1 MQSDPSGPGL
11 TSMGVPYQTYILNHD
26 LTCYQNKIYNTP
38 VSLLQKNPIF
48 IQATFITFSKQNP
61 MPLPEDNFEE
71 EEEYEPMRS
80 FGDDLYD
87 GIASPIKAFL
97 VNYLGDGLNN
107 AEPVTFRAIEEVIK
121 EEIWVYADSIPD
133 ILYRHRTIRDS
144 EEWDKAFD
152 NFTPNKDAVY
162 TWPELEN
169 WYHQPD
175 DDDEEEEDDM
185 DNPEMP
191 EEAKRAIEL
200 VDEMVETHQ
209 KFKAF
214 MLACSDVIR
223 RETRSY
229 LEKNASFDLS
239 ILSEE
244 GFLNLQKQI
253 NMMAEIVS
261 EDLYEEV
268 ASL

>member
-1 MQSDPSGPGL
+1 
-11 TSMGVPYQTYILNHD
+11 
-26 LTCYQNKIYNTP
+26 
-38 VSLLQKNPIF
+38 
-48 IQATFITFSKQNP
+48 
-61 MPLPEDNFEE
+61 MPLPEDNFDEE
-71 EEEYEPMRS
+71 EDDEYEPRRT

-97 VNYLGDGLNN
+97 INYLGDALNN
-107 AEPVTFRAIEEVIK
+107 PEPETFRAIEEVLK
-121 EEIWVYADSIPD
+121 EEIWVHADSIPD
-133 ILYRHRTIRDS
+133 ILYRYRTIRDID
-144 EEWDKAFD
+144 EWDKAID

-175 DDDEEEEDDM
+175 DEEDEDDEDDM

-200 VDEMVETHQ
+200 VDEMVDTHQ

-214 MLACSDVIR
+214 MRACTDVIT
-223 RETRSY
+223 RETRSF

-244 GFLNLQKQI
+244 GFLELQQRI
-253 NMMAEIVS
+253 NIMAEIVS
-261 EDLYEEV
+261 EDLYAEV
-268 ASL
+268 AGL